1 MKLFKRV
8 LFAVVFAV
16 LSGMILLYTIAFL
29 DSLSL
34 DEQRK
39 NITIYDTN
47 GDVMYESNFKKD
59 MRWTAIQDIPTFVQQ
74 AFVSVEDK
82 RFYYHAGFDP
92 LRIGK
97 ALFSNIR
104 SGSIV
109 EGGSTITQQ
118 YAKNLF
124 LTNDQTVSRKI
135 QELYYSA
142 RLEMQY
148 SKDEILEGYLNTVYF
163 GHGIYGV
170 NAAAQYFFDKSMSQ
184 LTIAETAMLVGIPN
198 GPSIYSPFLHPD
210 NAVAREHLIL
220 DVLHNN
226 GTISEEEK
234 EQAYAEPL
242 KLSTQ
247 EIKKTNGMEQ
257 YYIDAVI
264 AQINQM
270 HIDLNQEINV
280 YTYYDP
286 SVQLSL
292 FQAIKTHTSNDSDL
306 EVAGIVTQPFTG
318 NVLAVSG
325 GKDYTISQYNRA
337 LHASR
342 QAASTIKPLLYY
354 CALQQGFTPST
365 QFLSQETTFKINNS
379 DEYTPSNYD
388 NKYPNRKI
396 SMINAIA
403 MSDNIYAVKTH
414 LFLGI
419 DTLHQALLDFGVK
432 QSVANPSEALGSVN
446 MSIAEISKIY
456 NTFASEGLYIEP
468 SMIARI
474 ESKDEMIYERKIEP
488 KRLLQRDETLVLNQM
503 MTSTYDIRNKTVNFP
518 SMYGST
524 PDVKVAVKSGTSDWD
539 SLVMGFN
546 PEYTVGIWSGFDDN
560 RGLTKDYYSV
570 SKGIFKDT
578 FNTLYQNREE
588 IWYQPSDNI
597 TAKTVDPI
605 TGEDSSD
612 GSLYWYIKDNG
623 NHITTPEKNED

>member
-1 MKLFKRV
+1 MKLFKKI
-8 LFAVVFAV
+8 LFSCVFIILGA
-16 LSGMILLYTIAFL
+16 MILFYTIAFFDKL
-29 DSLSL
+29 AI

-39 NITIYDTN
+39 NITIYDVN

-59 MRWTAIQDIPTFVQQ
+59 MKWTSLEDIPEFVQS

-82 RFYYHAGFDP
+82 RFFYHAGFDP
-92 LRIGK
+92 IRIGK
-97 ALFSNIR
+97 ALLSNIKH
-104 SGSIV
+104 GGIV

-124 LTNDQTVSRKI
+124 LTNDQTVSRKVE
-135 QELYYSA
+135 ELYYAA

-148 SKDEILEGYLNTVYF
+148 SKEDILEGYLNTVYF

-170 NAAAQYFFDKSMSQ
+170 NAAAHYFFDKEMSQ

-198 GPSIYSPFLHPD
+198 GPSIYSPFLHQE
-210 NAVAREHLIL
+210 NAIKREHLIL
-220 DVLHNN
+220 DVLYNN
-226 GTISEEEK
+226 AEISKEEK

-242 KLSTQ
+242 VLSKQ
-247 EIKKTNGMEQ
+247 EYKKSNGMEQ
-257 YYIDAVI
+257 YYVDAI
-264 AQINQM
+264 ITQLNQL
-270 HIDLNQEINV
+270 HVDLNQEINV

-286 SVQLSL
+286 SVQLAL
-292 FQAIKTHTSNDSDL
+292 FQAIQSHTSSENDL
-306 EVAGIVTQPFTG
+306 EVAGIVSQPFTG
-318 NVLAVSG
+318 NIMAIAG
-325 GKDYTISQYNRA
+325 GKDYTLSQYNRA
-337 LHASR
+337 LYSSR

-379 DEYTPSNYD
+379 DEYHPSNYD

-446 MSIAEISKIY
+446 MSVAEISKIY

-468 SMIARI
+468 SLISHI
-474 ESKDEMIYERKIEP
+474 ESKDKTLYKREIEP

-503 MTSTYDIRNKTVNFP
+503 LTSTYDIKNKTVNFP
-518 SMYGST
+518 SMYSNV
-524 PDVKVAVKSGTSDWD
+524 PKVKVAVKSGTSDWD

-546 PEYTVGIWSGFDDN
+546 PEYTIGVWSGFDDN
-560 RGLTKDYYSV
+560 RVLTKDYYNV

-578 FNTLYQNREE
+578 FDTLYQNKDEV
-588 IWYQPSDNI
+588 WYQPSDQI
-597 TAKTVDPI
+597 VEKTVNPI
-605 TGEDSSD
+605 SGEEQKD
-612 GSLYWYIKDNG
+612 GSVYWYIKDNN
-623 NHITTPEKNED
+623 NHIQAPESNDD